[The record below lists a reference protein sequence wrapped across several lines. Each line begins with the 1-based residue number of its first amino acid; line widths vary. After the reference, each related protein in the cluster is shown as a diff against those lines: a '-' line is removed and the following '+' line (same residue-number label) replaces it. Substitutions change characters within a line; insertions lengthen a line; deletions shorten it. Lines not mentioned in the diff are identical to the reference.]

1 MKHTQRSVW
10 TPPTELILSNG
21 IRLVSDYV
29 GSVDSCALGIW
40 VKAGT
45 RDEPPG
51 KSGVAHFV
59 EHTSFRRTALR
70 TTSKISRDFE
80 NRGAYANA
88 YTTKEETCYY
98 VRTLR
103 EHLLDVSTTLAD
115 VVVNPVFDADD
126 VEKERTIIV
135 EEIRSYE
142 DEAEEHI
149 FDLGEQQLFP
159 VDAIGSSIVGTVQDV
174 ESLKRTD
181 IVRFHKQHYTPDN
194 VIIAISGN
202 HDIDTFAEH
211 IEQSM
216 RGLGRS
222 RTRTTRVAP
231 QPAKPTHQEYRKQT
245 QQAHVLW
252 QCPTTGYHHADRH
265 ALQILNVVL
274 GDGMSSRLNVKL
286 RESRGLAYSV
296 YSQLQLF
303 LDCGIMAIYA
313 GIDETQR
320 ARVDREISTILSA
333 LSADGITVS
342 ERKRAVAQLRASKL
356 MSLESLT
363 SRMTLLG
370 KGIMEEGYPEDPRQT
385 IDALESVTLADV
397 QRVASKYCKPARWS
411 TTSLLPIG
419 E

>member
-1 MKHTQRSVW
+1 MKQSQRSVW
-10 TPPTELILSNG
+10 TPPTELVLSNG
-21 IRLVSDYV
+21 IRLVSDHV
-29 GSVDSCALGIW
+29 ATVDSCALGIW

-45 RDEPPG
+45 RDEPKG

-59 EHTSFRRTALR
+59 EHTSFRRTATR

-103 EHLLDVSTTLAD
+103 EHLDEVAATLTD
-115 VVVNPVFDADD
+115 VVANPVFLEAD

-142 DEAEEHI
+142 DEPEEHI
-149 FDLGEQQLFP
+149 FDLGEQQLYP
-159 VDAIGSSIVGTVQDV
+159 SHAIGSSIVGTVSDV
-174 ESLKRTD
+174 ERLRRSD
-181 IVRFHKQHYTPDN
+181 IARFHQRNYTADN
-194 VIIAISGN
+194 IIVAISGN
-202 HDIDTFAEH
+202 HDLDAFAAH
-211 IEQSM
+211 IERCTKGMTKKRARPERQ
-216 RGLGRS
+216 
-222 RTRTTRVAP
+222 AP
-231 QPAKPTHQEYRKQT
+231 TAAKATHTEHHRQM

-252 QCPTTGYHHADRH
+252 QVPTCGYYHADRY

-303 LDCGIMAIYA
+303 MDCGIMAIYA
-313 GIDETQR
+313 GIDDTQR
-320 ARVDREISTILSA
+320 ARVEHEVGAILSTLA
-333 LSADGITVS
+333 TDGITAT
-342 ERKRAVAQLRASKL
+342 ERKRAIAQLRASKL

-370 KGIMEEGYPEDPRQT
+370 KGIMEEGYPEDPRYT
-385 IDALESVTLADV
+385 IEALESVSLADV
-397 QRVASKYCKPARWS
+397 HRVAARYCKPGNWS
-411 TTSLLPIG
+411 TTCLLPMG